1 MENTIQHYEE
11 LFEEFKTQYKK
22 EAVELHIK
30 NGYGFL
36 YNAYA
41 LFLEDLKYYGMDIN
55 DNIYNH
61 FLQKS
66 ISCMNII

>member
-1 MENTIQHYEE
+1 MENIIQHYEE

-22 EAVELHIK
+22 EAVELHVK

>member
-1 MENTIQHYEE
+1 MENRIQHYEE
-11 LFEEFKTQYKK
+11 LFEEFKKQYKK

-61 FLQKS
+61 FLKKA
-66 ISCMNII
+66 ISCMNFI

>member
-1 MENTIQHYEE
+1 MENIIQHYEE

-66 ISCMNII
+66 ISYMNFI

>member
-1 MENTIQHYEE
+1 MENIIQHYEE

>member
-1 MENTIQHYEE
+1 MENIIKHYEE

-66 ISCMNII
+66 ISCMNFI

>member
-11 LFEEFKTQYKK
+11 LFGEFKTQYKK

-55 DNIYNH
+55 DNIYKH

-66 ISCMNII
+66 ISCMNFI

>member
-1 MENTIQHYEE
+1 MENTIQHCEE

>member
-1 MENTIQHYEE
+1 MENIIQHYEE

-66 ISCMNII
+66 ISCMNFI